1 MKKIQGFT
9 LVEMMVTVAI
19 IAILAAVALPNY
31 SDYVIR
37 SRLADSFSSLSAAA
51 ASAEQ
56 FWSNNRTYVG
66 LSAANSWP
74 ANTANFTYALAADVS
89 ASTFTITATGQG
101 PVDGFVFT
109 INQDGTKA
117 TTGVK
122 PGWSAANAS
131 CWVNSKTGC
140 AQ

>member
-1 MKKIQGFT
+1 MKRSHGFT
-9 LVEMMVTVAI
+9 LIEVMVTVAI
-19 IAILAAVALPNY
+19 VAILAAVALPNY

-51 ASAEQ
+51 AAAEQ

-74 ANTANFTYALAADVS
+74 ANTANFTYALADET

-101 PVDGFVFT
+101 TVADFVFT
-109 INQDGTKA
+109 IDQDGTKA
-117 TTGVK
+117 TTAVK
-122 PGWSAANAS
+122 SGWGAAAA
-131 CWVNSKTGC
+131 CWVNSKSGC
-140 AQ
+140 TQ